1 MKFSYFCGRQILLYM
16 SKQETKKDETIVDVQ
31 RVYSNA
37 EMFLEKNRK
46 ALSIGLGAI
55 ALILGGFFAYQFLYK
70 KPKEAEASNSIIK
83 ADLWVESDSLE
94 LAVNGNADFEGY
106 EAIAEKYGNTNV
118 GKRAHF
124 WTGVYYRDVIADYA
138 TALEHF
144 KKADFDD
151 EAVGVTVI
159 GNIGDMN
166 IMLGNI
172 EDGASWL
179 EKAAKRANS
188 SASRDYTG
196 PLYNLKAAKAYIEIN
211 KNDKAVNLLQFVV
224 DNYDKKSPEYGESEK
239 LLAYLKAME

>member
-1 MKFSYFCGRQILLYM
+1 M
-16 SKQETKKDETIVDVQ
+16 SKQETKKEETIVDVQ
-31 RVYSNA
+31 KVYTNA

-55 ALILGGFFAYQFLYK
+55 ALIIGGFFAYQFLYI
-70 KPKEAEASNSIIK
+70 KPKEAEASNAIIK

-106 EAIAEKYGNTNV
+106 EAIAEKYGNTKV
-118 GKRAHF
+118 GMRAHF
-124 WTGVYYRDVIADYA
+124 WTGVYYRDVKADYA

-144 KKADFDD
+144 KQADFED
-151 EAVGVTVI
+151 EAVGIAVI

-172 EDGASWL
+172 EEGASWL

-196 PLYNLKAAKAYIEIN
+196 PLYNLKAAKAYLELN
-211 KNDKAVNLLQFVV
+211 KNDKAINLLQFVV
-224 DNYDKKSPEYGESEK
+224 DNYAKTSPEYGESEK